1 MIVQL
6 KIDQIPR
13 SLNELDYS
21 VAAAVVVAANWL
33 NLKPAGKFPLLL
45 IQVDSKRKMKRFIGN
60 KTLCQHCYA

>member
-21 VAAAVVVAANWL
+21 VAAAVVAANCLRL
-33 NLKPAGKFPLLL
+33 NLKPAGKGPLLL
-45 IQVDSKRKMKRFIGN
+45 TQADSKRKMKTVDCR
-60 KTLCQHCYA
+60 